1 MSITLGITAYQ
12 EGELLHKSIKSLL
25 NQNLED
31 WIGYVVLDGG
41 YDQKTLDVLNC
52 YDDPRLNK
60 IILSQNIG
68 PYPARE
74 LIFEKSSNDVIL
86 HCDADDE
93 LTPNAASIVNKIFSD
108 PSVEFAGFG
117 AQIMEHNIK
126 SYYISGQPIDLKH
139 FILTRSFPG
148 YVLFRKRMWLK
159 YQGYNN
165 ALKRGKADFD
175 FLLKLMANNE
185 KYAYTDQQVI
195 TKYERS
201 NSVSKKYKV
210 NLAKKHEIIVNSNPK
225 AFSNEIL
232 KNQFLKHG
240 YMNSCW
246 AAYDKGEY
254 DLASEYA
261 RKYSEL
267 DNKLNVWPLYLTNS
281 LPLKIIKTLVTV
293 RRLLAKIKKYAISSR
308 LL

>member
-1 MSITLGITAYQ
+1 MPITLGITAYR
-12 EGELLHKSIKSLL
+12 EGKLLKRSIESLL
-25 NQNLED
+25 NQTYTN
-31 WIGYVVLDGG
+31 WVGFIVLDGG
-41 YDQKTLDVLNC
+41 HDQETLAVLNE
-52 YDDPRLNK
+52 YDDLRLNK
-60 IILSQNIG
+60 IVLKENIG

-74 LIFEKSSNDVIL
+74 LIFKKSPNDVIL

-93 LTPNAASIVNKIFSD
+93 LTPDAASIVNHIFSD
-108 PSVEFAGFG
+108 SSIEFAGFG
-117 AQIMEHNIK
+117 AQIIRNNGK
-126 SYYISGQPIDLKH
+126 SHYIPGQPVDLKH
-139 FILTRSFPG
+139 FVLTKSFPG

-175 FLLKLMANNE
+175 FILKLMANNE

-201 NSVSKKYKV
+201 GSVSKKYKIE
-210 NLAKKHEIIVNSNPK
+210 LAIKHEIIVNSNPK
-225 AFSNEIL
+225 AFSNENL

-246 AAYDKGEY
+246 AAYDKAEY
-254 DLASEYA
+254 NLASEYA
-261 RKYSEL
+261 RKYCEL
-267 DNKLNVWPLYLTNS
+267 DNKFNVWPLYLTNS
-281 LPLKIIKTLVTV
+281 LPLKLIKTLVRI
-293 RRLLAKIKKYAISSR
+293 RRLLAKIKNHAISSR